1 MEVLGRAEI
10 QPQRA
15 VLVARVEEVELD
27 AYAEDVELAALVV
40 QSEIYA
46 ERVRRETYAHFRR
59 HIGQQLFHSLR
70 RVGRDETDQQAHEAR
85 ADRKRYLTGGETE
98 QHRRRVGIFDVRRFL
113 VRRCQPFRGSG
124 RAGETA
130 EQTLR
135 VQKILQRVGGH
146 VDLDLRARAEQPG
159 EVGVKRALARL
170 DIAVV
175 VKPYEVPEPV
185 VAALPDPGV
194 DRKIDLG
201 DPEGVGARRLVAGR
215 VRVAEVVGHLRLD
228 LEEDLGAVV
237 LAYDQHGAH
246 VAHYAAEDVVD
257 GVYAAH
263 DLDILAVRRLLILF
277 AHLVK
282 VVASSALGH
291 RVAGQ
296 LLVVLEGDKVLAA
309 ADGQAAAQ
317 RERDGVELCGV
328 HIIYGLGDEHMRG
341 HPAVRRLII
350 LVAHEAA
357 RIGIPGVQDL
367 VTAVNAVLVI
377 GPGDAF
383 AAAETHPSVFDRGVL
398 VVEIGGDARG
408 RGIRVGLREV
418 DEHLGIAHR
427 GRRRLFADIVGA
439 VRRPVAGH
447 GGVDRAVSHSLVV
460 LVGGHGHIVDE
471 AFLPASHRVA
481 AAEVVTFVM
490 LVVLAVLV
498 LVEVAVE
505 REVLAAE
512 VHKRVLPFGFV
523 KGFRRELVDILV
535 ALRVETYAR
544 LHYARLHLFGSHL
557 PVGVVERARLGQVDG
572 YADLV
577 LPEVEFQ
584 LDERVPVLGGIDH
597 DDPFAVVGGGVAGV
611 VELDMTVVTVRD
623 IVHIGAYERFGD
635 AESVAR
641 LHFDARVTLGVAP
654 IGVGR
659 LVEAHI
665 LALDIE
671 VEVDG
676 GDGVVVRV
684 SRLDLRLILRGFALG
699 HAGAQ
704 LQPAVVAQVVD
715 PVLVI
720 DLAAEAGVGVH
731 ELLVGRVGRVEVLVV
746 VDIRVDGERRLLRH
760 FGEQI
765 VLAEQDAEQAVE
777 IVAVHQ
783 HLDEGAGH
791 PDAVEEGGD
800 IARDLIAE
808 QRQTA
813 RYVAQAYGGR
823 SVVLVRRGDGAGAAR
838 RERLRGS
845 VCLAHEVADKVLK
858 LGQSDVDA
866 GLSEIAE
873 VDIETRVLTDMGALV
888 VVVVLR
894 DGVHIRRIVAVQLVG
909 FVIALDVGD
918 ESDALGVAVISVR
931 ARLRTEEVG
940 VQLFAVRPVFRG
952 RFAELAAHEVDA
964 EDVVHGHDLIA
975 VHGHG
980 IAVGDYPDRRV
991 DELEQVFQTHEVV
1004 GFGVFVVDLSARVG
1018 HLGADD
1024 GHDRADEGE
1033 QIHLV
1038 AESEQGV
1045 THLTEGRGIHERM
1058 LSRERAHV
1066 VEEGAQPEFHRD
1078 DEVDVTVEVA
1088 AGRGVLRRG
1097 YDRDDVLGSALEQIA
1112 EQPREVDVRVFA
1124 QQQIQRQRL
1133 AETDRLG
1140 GVEVHILLE
1149 FGAGE
1154 YGLMFGDEAEL
1165 EVLDAEREIQLRV
1178 VRAHVELV
1186 AVLPLVDGVAD
1197 GVGGDFGGG
1206 QLLADIPVRGSDIA
1220 LVVGIGLG
1228 GAKQTV
1234 LAVRGD
1240 RVLAVLAFR
1249 EGVVARFLGGV
1260 LVLLERVDLR
1270 LDGFDVLFRQF
1281 DGHIAIAFEG
1291 ESRAYLHIQRFAV
1304 VDLDVEF
1311 AVQVL
1316 VDEVGKGDAADVER
1330 AQDIAHEIVAD
1341 MEGEAAFADDQA
1353 RHLVLH
1359 GSDVRLFAL
1368 LVGGETFRLGG
1379 SARDDDGVEDGTVKQ
1394 VAEIFVDEPADLV
1407 ERRGYPR
1414 QPEEGHVEV
1423 HGHAAVIRAQPQHFG
1438 SGFVGQVVKLDVQL
1452 GLRQVVHVEHD
1463 VQVEPEVRRGV
1474 ALGGLGHLDGHA
1486 ADGSDDVFEEA
1497 AEVKHAFGYA
1507 ELELDRGAQAD
1518 DGIVEGRERHRLFA
1532 VGSLTRG
1539 DERRN
1544 DGALRVSAD
1553 FDLYGA
1559 ELEPEAL
1566 GRAVSAQHRAHS
1578 EEERRVTGVKF
1589 DKDIKLIENVGQAA
1603 EVGHEGGDEQTEDGL
1618 GRHYLQTF
1626 GGKQRLQQRVAHRA
1640 VRGGIRLG
1648 GSRRFRPLLFP
1659 GLFGGVLKR
1668 FRHESGEAGH
1678 LSVVVGDAED
1688 VGAVEIQVAVLDVD
1702 ARHRLVVAF
1711 GDIAALGFIGGVGG
1725 ELEVLVKFD
1734 ELERYLEAG
1743 HAFEQ
1748 RDDEFLGVER
1758 AVFVLAGVEVDLRE
1772 LGKIQTRGQ
1781 AEAKTRGHAVLYA
1794 EVDIEVVD
1802 VDGKQRAEQRID
1814 RAAELVIRLAVRVE
1828 VDPAHYAELD
1838 GLGSR
1843 VGIGGGAVHESED
1856 ALDRGSDVGEGRA
1869 RLFVDESANGAGES
1883 YVKPRAQSE
1892 IQRHAVLEH
1901 GVDRELEKSPAL
1913 ILRLQFE
1920 ADGAVLG
1927 EQQFARGDLGADEL
1941 TEHRRQHIR
1950 AEGDVRAQAAGEQ
1963 IAAHVLDGGAEGHAL
1978 DDAVDQ
1984 REHGVEHGRFCGRA
1998 VCAVRRHAFCG
2009 RGRL

>member
-1 MEVLGRAEI
+1 M
-10 QPQRA
+10 
-15 VLVARVEEVELD
+15 
-27 AYAEDVELAALVV
+27 
-40 QSEIYA
+40 
-46 ERVRRETYAHFRR
+46 
-59 HIGQQLFHSLR
+59 
-70 RVGRDETDQQAHEAR
+70 
-85 ADRKRYLTGGETE
+85 
-98 QHRRRVGIFDVRRFL
+98 
-113 VRRCQPFRGSG
+113 
-124 RAGETA
+124 
-130 EQTLR
+130 
-135 VQKILQRVGGH
+135 
-146 VDLDLRARAEQPG
+146 
-159 EVGVKRALARL
+159 
-170 DIAVV
+170 
-175 VKPYEVPEPV
+175 
-185 VAALPDPGV
+185 
-194 DRKIDLG
+194 
-201 DPEGVGARRLVAGR
+201 
-215 VRVAEVVGHLRLD
+215 
-228 LEEDLGAVV
+228 
-237 LAYDQHGAH
+237 
-246 VAHYAAEDVVD
+246 
-257 GVYAAH
+257 
-263 DLDILAVRRLLILF
+263 
-277 AHLVK
+277 
-282 VVASSALGH
+282 
-291 RVAGQ
+291 
-296 LLVVLEGDKVLAA
+296 
-309 ADGQAAAQ
+309 
-317 RERDGVELCGV
+317 
-328 HIIYGLGDEHMRG
+328 
-341 HPAVRRLII
+341 
-350 LVAHEAA
+350 
-357 RIGIPGVQDL
+357 
-367 VTAVNAVLVI
+367 
-377 GPGDAF
+377 
-383 AAAETHPSVFDRGVL
+383 
-398 VVEIGGDARG
+398 
-408 RGIRVGLREV
+408 
-418 DEHLGIAHR
+418 
-427 GRRRLFADIVGA
+427 
-439 VRRPVAGH
+439 
-447 GGVDRAVSHSLVV
+447 
-460 LVGGHGHIVDE
+460 
-471 AFLPASHRVA
+471 
-481 AAEVVTFVM
+481 
-490 LVVLAVLV
+490 
-498 LVEVAVE
+498 
-505 REVLAAE
+505 
-512 VHKRVLPFGFV
+512 
-523 KGFRRELVDILV
+523 
-535 ALRVETYAR
+535 
-544 LHYARLHLFGSHL
+544 
-557 PVGVVERARLGQVDG
+557 
-572 YADLV
+572 
-577 LPEVEFQ
+577 
-584 LDERVPVLGGIDH
+584 
-597 DDPFAVVGGGVAGV
+597 
-611 VELDMTVVTVRD
+611 
-623 IVHIGAYERFGD
+623 
-635 AESVAR
+635 
-641 LHFDARVTLGVAP
+641 
-654 IGVGR
+654 
-659 LVEAHI
+659 
-665 LALDIE
+665 
-671 VEVDG
+671 
-676 GDGVVVRV
+676 
-684 SRLDLRLILRGFALG
+684 
-699 HAGAQ
+699 
-704 LQPAVVAQVVD
+704 
-715 PVLVI
+715 
-720 DLAAEAGVGVH
+720 
-731 ELLVGRVGRVEVLVV
+731 
-746 VDIRVDGERRLLRH
+746 
-760 FGEQI
+760 
-765 VLAEQDAEQAVE
+765 
-777 IVAVHQ
+777 
-783 HLDEGAGH
+783 
-791 PDAVEEGGD
+791 
-800 IARDLIAE
+800 
-808 QRQTA
+808 
-813 RYVAQAYGGR
+813 
-823 SVVLVRRGDGAGAAR
+823 
-838 RERLRGS
+838 
-845 VCLAHEVADKVLK
+845 
-858 LGQSDVDA
+858 
-866 GLSEIAE
+866 
-873 VDIETRVLTDMGALV
+873 
-888 VVVVLR
+888 
-894 DGVHIRRIVAVQLVG
+894 
-909 FVIALDVGD
+909 
-918 ESDALGVAVISVR
+918 
-931 ARLRTEEVG
+931 G

-952 RFAELAAHEVDA
+952 RFAELAAHEIDA
-964 EDVVHGHDLIA
+964 EDVVHGHDLFA

-991 DELEQVFQTHEVV
+991 DELEQVFETHEVI
-1004 GFGVFVVDLSARVG
+1004 GFGVFVVDVAARVG

-1045 THLTEGRGIHERM
+1045 THLTEGRGIHERIQ
-1058 LSRERAHV
+1058 SRERAHV

-1088 AGRGVLRRG
+1088 AVRSRRG

-1112 EQPREVDVRVFA
+1112 EQTRKVDVRAFA

-1140 GVEVHILLE
+1140 GVEVHVLLE

-1186 AVLPLVDGVAD
+1186 AVLPLVDGFAD
-1197 GVGGDFGGG
+1197 GDVGGVRC
-1206 QLLADIPVRGSDIA
+1206 QLGADISVRGSDIA
-1220 LVVGIGLG
+1220 LVVGVGLG
-1228 GAKQTV
+1228 GSEQTV

-1240 RVLAVLAFR
+1240 RIIAVLAFL
-1249 EGVVARFLGGV
+1249 EGVVARFRCGI
-1260 LVLLERVDLR
+1260 LVLLERGDLR
-1270 LDGFDVLFRQF
+1270 LDVVDVLFRRQF
-1281 DGHIAIAFEG
+1281 DGHIAVAFEG

-1414 QPEEGHVEV
+1414 QSEEGQVEV
-1423 HGHAAVIRAQPQHFG
+1423 DGHAAVIRAQPQHFG
-1438 SGFVGQVVKLDVQL
+1438 SGFVGQIVKLDVQL

-1486 ADGSDDVFEEA
+1486 ADVSDDVFEEA

-1507 ELELDRGAQAD
+1507 ELELDRGAQTD

-1532 VGSLTRG
+1532 VGSLARG
-1539 DERRN
+1539 DERRD

-1603 EVGHEGGDEQTEDGL
+1603 EVGHEGGDEQAEDGL

-1659 GLFGGVLKR
+1659 GLFGSVLKR

-1678 LSVVVGDAED
+1678 LGVVVGDAED
-1688 VGAVEIQVAVLDVD
+1688 VRAVEIQVAVLDVD

-1711 GDIAALGFIGGVGG
+1711 GDIAASGFIGGVGG

-1781 AEAKTRGHAVLYA
+1781 AESKTRGHAVFYA
-1794 EVDIEVVD
+1794 KIDIEVVD

-1814 RAAELVIRLAVRVE
+1814 RAAELVVRLAVRVE

-1843 VGIGGGAVHESED
+1843 IGIGGGAVHESED

-1901 GVDRELEKSPAL
+1901 GADRELEKSPAL

-1963 IAAHVLDGGAEGHAL
+1963 IAAHARDGGAEGHAL

-1998 VCAVRRHAFCG
+1998 VRAVRRHAFCG
-2009 RGRL
+2009 RGRLRDHVDEPHEIDADLGTVKSAEVEIELTVREIDVDQPVVDGESDIRLERREQRVERDLDRAGVQSAVVSLDRLREGLPFRGNKRAVDAVHEDVGLAGGGVRLVYLGVGEDALEVAGEDLVRKPVHRVERAALVIDGVDIRGGGAGEFQEGIVLGVANDEVPRTEVFLGKFRADGRVAAEFFEVEERRDMYADVRGDSALRDHKLQPERVEQRAEDLARVTLQTRDAVLDRVDVEDHAEQVGQSEFAFAQPEGQREIDGGAHPGARRGI

>member
-1 MEVLGRAEI
+1 
-10 QPQRA
+10 
-15 VLVARVEEVELD
+15 
-27 AYAEDVELAALVV
+27 
-40 QSEIYA
+40 
-46 ERVRRETYAHFRR
+46 
-59 HIGQQLFHSLR
+59 
-70 RVGRDETDQQAHEAR
+70 
-85 ADRKRYLTGGETE
+85 
-98 QHRRRVGIFDVRRFL
+98 
-113 VRRCQPFRGSG
+113 
-124 RAGETA
+124 
-130 EQTLR
+130 
-135 VQKILQRVGGH
+135 
-146 VDLDLRARAEQPG
+146 
-159 EVGVKRALARL
+159 
-170 DIAVV
+170 
-175 VKPYEVPEPV
+175 
-185 VAALPDPGV
+185 
-194 DRKIDLG
+194 
-201 DPEGVGARRLVAGR
+201 
-215 VRVAEVVGHLRLD
+215 
-228 LEEDLGAVV
+228 
-237 LAYDQHGAH
+237 
-246 VAHYAAEDVVD
+246 
-257 GVYAAH
+257 
-263 DLDILAVRRLLILF
+263 
-277 AHLVK
+277 
-282 VVASSALGH
+282 
-291 RVAGQ
+291 
-296 LLVVLEGDKVLAA
+296 
-309 ADGQAAAQ
+309 
-317 RERDGVELCGV
+317 
-328 HIIYGLGDEHMRG
+328 
-341 HPAVRRLII
+341 
-350 LVAHEAA
+350 
-357 RIGIPGVQDL
+357 
-367 VTAVNAVLVI
+367 
-377 GPGDAF
+377 
-383 AAAETHPSVFDRGVL
+383 
-398 VVEIGGDARG
+398 
-408 RGIRVGLREV
+408 
-418 DEHLGIAHR
+418 
-427 GRRRLFADIVGA
+427 
-439 VRRPVAGH
+439 
-447 GGVDRAVSHSLVV
+447 
-460 LVGGHGHIVDE
+460 
-471 AFLPASHRVA
+471 
-481 AAEVVTFVM
+481 
-490 LVVLAVLV
+490 
-498 LVEVAVE
+498 
-505 REVLAAE
+505 
-512 VHKRVLPFGFV
+512 
-523 KGFRRELVDILV
+523 
-535 ALRVETYAR
+535 
-544 LHYARLHLFGSHL
+544 
-557 PVGVVERARLGQVDG
+557 
-572 YADLV
+572 
-577 LPEVEFQ
+577 
-584 LDERVPVLGGIDH
+584 
-597 DDPFAVVGGGVAGV
+597 
-611 VELDMTVVTVRD
+611 
-623 IVHIGAYERFGD
+623 
-635 AESVAR
+635 
-641 LHFDARVTLGVAP
+641 
-654 IGVGR
+654 
-659 LVEAHI
+659 
-665 LALDIE
+665 
-671 VEVDG
+671 
-676 GDGVVVRV
+676 
-684 SRLDLRLILRGFALG
+684 
-699 HAGAQ
+699 
-704 LQPAVVAQVVD
+704 
-715 PVLVI
+715 
-720 DLAAEAGVGVH
+720 
-731 ELLVGRVGRVEVLVV
+731 
-746 VDIRVDGERRLLRH
+746 
-760 FGEQI
+760 
-765 VLAEQDAEQAVE
+765 
-777 IVAVHQ
+777 
-783 HLDEGAGH
+783 
-791 PDAVEEGGD
+791 
-800 IARDLIAE
+800 
-808 QRQTA
+808 
-813 RYVAQAYGGR
+813 
-823 SVVLVRRGDGAGAAR
+823 
-838 RERLRGS
+838 
-845 VCLAHEVADKVLK
+845 
-858 LGQSDVDA
+858 
-866 GLSEIAE
+866 
-873 VDIETRVLTDMGALV
+873 MGALV

-894 DGVHIRRIVAVQLVG
+894 DGVHIRRVVAVQLVG
-909 FVIALDVGD
+909 IVSARDVGD
-918 ESDALGVAVISVR
+918 EPDAARRAVIGVR

-940 VQLFAVRPVFRG
+940 VQLFALVFRG
-952 RFAELAAHEVDA
+952 RFAELAAHEIDA
-964 EDVVHGHDLIA
+964 EDVVHGHDRFA

-991 DELEQVFQTHEVV
+991 DELEQVFKTHEVV

-1045 THLTEGRGIHERM
+1045 THLTEGRGIHERI

-1088 AGRGVLRRG
+1088 AVRSRRG

-1112 EQPREVDVRVFA
+1112 EQTRKVDVRAFA

-1140 GVEVHILLE
+1140 GVEVHVLLE

-1165 EVLDAEREIQLRV
+1165 EILDAEREIQLRV

-1186 AVLPLVDGVAD
+1186 AVLPLVDGSAD
-1197 GVGGDFGGG
+1197 GDVGGGG
-1206 QLLADIPVRGSDIA
+1206 QLGADISVRGSDIA
-1220 LVVGIGLG
+1220 LVVGVGLG
-1228 GAKQTV
+1228 GAEQTV

-1240 RVLAVLAFR
+1240 RVLAVLAGS
-1249 EGVVARFLGGV
+1249 EGVVARFLRGV
-1260 LVLLERVDLR
+1260 LVILERGDLR
-1270 LDGFDVLFRQF
+1270 LDGVEIVSRQL
-1281 DGHIAIAFEG
+1281 DGHIAVAFEG
-1291 ESRAYLHIQRFAV
+1291 EPRAYLHIQRFAV

-1379 SARDDDGVEDGTVKQ
+1379 SARDDDGVEDGAVKQ

-1414 QPEEGHVEV
+1414 QSEEGQVEV
-1423 HGHAAVIRAQPQHFG
+1423 DGHAAVIRAQPQHFG
-1438 SGFVGQVVKLDVQL
+1438 SGFVGQIVKLDVQL

-1486 ADGSDDVFEEA
+1486 ADGSDDVFEES

-1532 VGSLTRG
+1532 VGSLARG
-1539 DERRN
+1539 DERR
-1544 DGALRVSAD
+1544 DDRALRVSAD

-1578 EEERRVTGVKF
+1578 EEERRVTGVKLNE
-1589 DKDIKLIENVGQAA
+1589 DIKLIENVGQAA
-1603 EVGHEGGDEQTEDGL
+1603 EVGHEGGDEQAEDGL

-1626 GGKQRLQQRVAHRA
+1626 GRKQRLQQRVAHRA

-1659 GLFGGVLKR
+1659 GLFGGILKR

-1743 HAFEQ
+1743 HALKQ

-1781 AEAKTRGHAVLYA
+1781 AESKTRGHAVFYA
-1794 EVDIEVVD
+1794 KIDIEVVD

-1869 RLFVDESANGAGES
+1869 RLFVDESADGAGES
-1883 YVKPRAQSE
+1883 DVKPGAQSE
-1892 IQRHAVLEH
+1892 IQPHAVLEH
-1901 GVDRELEKSPAL
+1901 GADREFEQSPAL
-1913 ILRLQFE
+1913 VLRLQFE

-1927 EQQFARGDLGADEL
+1927 EKQFARGDLGADEL

-1950 AEGDVRAQAAGEQ
+1950 AEGDVRAQTAGEQ
-1963 IAAHVLDGGAEGHAL
+1963 IAAHARDGGAEGHAL

-1998 VCAVRRHAFCG
+1998 VCAVRRHAFRG

>member
-1 MEVLGRAEI
+1 MR
-10 QPQRA
+10 
-15 VLVARVEEVELD
+15 
-27 AYAEDVELAALVV
+27 
-40 QSEIYA
+40 
-46 ERVRRETYAHFRR
+46 F
-59 HIGQQLFHSLR
+59 SL
-70 RVGRDETDQQAHEAR
+70 
-85 ADRKRYLTGGETE
+85 
-98 QHRRRVGIFDVRRFL
+98 
-113 VRRCQPFRGSG
+113 
-124 RAGETA
+124 
-130 EQTLR
+130 
-135 VQKILQRVGGH
+135 
-146 VDLDLRARAEQPG
+146 
-159 EVGVKRALARL
+159 
-170 DIAVV
+170 
-175 VKPYEVPEPV
+175 
-185 VAALPDPGV
+185 
-194 DRKIDLG
+194 
-201 DPEGVGARRLVAGR
+201 
-215 VRVAEVVGHLRLD
+215 
-228 LEEDLGAVV
+228 
-237 LAYDQHGAH
+237 
-246 VAHYAAEDVVD
+246 
-257 GVYAAH
+257 
-263 DLDILAVRRLLILF
+263 
-277 AHLVK
+277 
-282 VVASSALGH
+282 
-291 RVAGQ
+291 
-296 LLVVLEGDKVLAA
+296 
-309 ADGQAAAQ
+309 
-317 RERDGVELCGV
+317 
-328 HIIYGLGDEHMRG
+328 
-341 HPAVRRLII
+341 
-350 LVAHEAA
+350 
-357 RIGIPGVQDL
+357 
-367 VTAVNAVLVI
+367 
-377 GPGDAF
+377 
-383 AAAETHPSVFDRGVL
+383 
-398 VVEIGGDARG
+398 
-408 RGIRVGLREV
+408 
-418 DEHLGIAHR
+418 
-427 GRRRLFADIVGA
+427 
-439 VRRPVAGH
+439 
-447 GGVDRAVSHSLVV
+447 
-460 LVGGHGHIVDE
+460 
-471 AFLPASHRVA
+471 
-481 AAEVVTFVM
+481 
-490 LVVLAVLV
+490 
-498 LVEVAVE
+498 
-505 REVLAAE
+505 
-512 VHKRVLPFGFV
+512 
-523 KGFRRELVDILV
+523 
-535 ALRVETYAR
+535 
-544 LHYARLHLFGSHL
+544 
-557 PVGVVERARLGQVDG
+557 
-572 YADLV
+572 
-577 LPEVEFQ
+577 
-584 LDERVPVLGGIDH
+584 
-597 DDPFAVVGGGVAGV
+597 
-611 VELDMTVVTVRD
+611 
-623 IVHIGAYERFGD
+623 
-635 AESVAR
+635 
-641 LHFDARVTLGVAP
+641 
-654 IGVGR
+654 
-659 LVEAHI
+659 
-665 LALDIE
+665 
-671 VEVDG
+671 
-676 GDGVVVRV
+676 
-684 SRLDLRLILRGFALG
+684 LDLRLILRGFALG

-760 FGEQI
+760 FGEQV

-823 SVVLVRRGDGAGAAR
+823 SVVLVRRGDGVGAAR

-845 VCLAHEVADKVLK
+845 VCLAHEVADEVLK

-894 DGVHIRRIVAVQLVG
+894 DGVHIRRVVAVQLVG
-909 FVIALDVGD
+909 IVSALDVGD
-918 ESDALGVAVISVR
+918 ESDATLRAVIGVR

-952 RFAELAAHEVDA
+952 RFAELAAHEIDA
-964 EDVVHGHDLIA
+964 EDVVHGHDLVA

-991 DELEQVFQTHEVV
+991 DELEQVFETHEVV
-1004 GFGVFVVDLSARVG
+1004 GFGVFVVDVAARVG

-1045 THLTEGRGIHERM
+1045 THLTEGRGIHERI

-1088 AGRGVLRRG
+1088 AVRSRRG

-1186 AVLPLVDGVAD
+1186 AILPLVDGSAD
-1197 GVGGDFGGG
+1197 GDDGGGGG
-1206 QLLADIPVRGSDIA
+1206 QLGADISVRGSDIA
-1220 LVVGIGLG
+1220 LVVGVGLG
-1228 GAKQTV
+1228 GAEQTV
-1234 LAVRGD
+1234 LAVRGE
-1240 RVLAVLAFR
+1240 RVLAVLAGS
-1249 EGVVARFLGGV
+1249 EGVVTRFLRGV
-1260 LVLLERVDLR
+1260 LVILERGDLR
-1270 LDGFDVLFRQF
+1270 PDGVEIVSRQL

-1291 ESRAYLHIQRFAV
+1291 EPRAYLHIQRFAV

-1414 QPEEGHVEV
+1414 QSEEGHVEV
-1423 HGHAAVIRAQPQHFG
+1423 DGHAAVIRAQPQHFG
-1438 SGFVGQVVKLDVQL
+1438 SGFVGQIVKLDVQL

-1486 ADGSDDVFEEA
+1486 ADVSDDVFEEA

-1532 VGSLTRG
+1532 VGSLARG
-1539 DERRN
+1539 DERRD

-1603 EVGHEGGDEQTEDGL
+1603 EVGHEGGDEQAEDGL

-1659 GLFGGVLKR
+1659 GLFGGVLNR

-1711 GDIAALGFIGGVGG
+1711 GDIAARGFIGGVGG
-1725 ELEVLVKFD
+1725 KLEVLVKFD
-1734 ELERYLEAG
+1734 EFERYLEAG

-1781 AEAKTRGHAVLYA
+1781 AESKTRGHAVLYA

-1869 RLFVDESANGAGES
+1869 RLFVDESADGAGES
-1883 YVKPRAQSE
+1883 DVKPGAQSE
-1892 IQRHAVLEH
+1892 IQPHAVLEH
-1901 GVDRELEKSPAL
+1901 GADREFEQSPAL

-1963 IAAHVLDGGAEGHAL
+1963 IAAHARDGGAEGHAL

-1998 VCAVRRHAFCG
+1998 VCAVRRHAFRG
-2009 RGRL
+2009 RGRLRDHVDEPHEVDADLGPVKSAEVEIELTVRKIDVDQPVVDGESDIRLERREQRVERDLDRAGVQRAAVSLDRLREGLPFRGNKLAVGAVHEDIGLAGGGVRLVYLGVGEDALEVAGEDLVRKSVHRVERVALVIDGVDIRGGGAGEFQEGIVLGVVNHEVPRTEVFLGKFRADGRVAAEFFEVEERRDMYADVCGDPALRDHELQPERVEQRAEDLARVALQTRDAVLDGVDVEDYAEQVGQSEFAFAQPEGQREIDGGAHPGARRGI